1 MRKKTLLYSLLK
13 PLAIAAVAILPLNTV
28 HAQSSAEVPALET
41 LTGELKTALS
51 DAISFDP
58 NAYAYANAFSVDVFA
73 GYFTVNRSTFSYLD
87 PLPFTYSWPNDIYS
101 QAGQIGPV
109 EDLYNAYTY
118 AEQLGYPEYKAIA
131 QIVYGMTALR
141 ATNVKGAISYID
153 SRNLKPTRPLTYQS
167 QQEAY
172 EMILADLDEA
182 IATLETEQPDAATLQ
197 AIEGDDLARGTAT
210 AAYSGYNWQ
219 NWVKLANTI
228 KLRLAMCLAKP
239 DPSLAQQVATE
250 ALSGIGV
257 LDDDFGATWV
267 QGTTVHPAYS
277 ISSTKEGW
285 ADCRM
290 GASIENAMKRLG
302 NPLIGTFFTTNSG
315 RIDDKTTGAAMLAAR
330 KDYVGIRQGVTMEVK
345 TQGAWYYNF
354 SEVYAPV
361 KFIRPTWVCKEEVL
375 FLKAEAALR
384 WGIGGSAQ
392 QNYEDG
398 IRAVFTRYGASGVDE
413 YLARTETVKDD
424 NGNEIDY
431 VDYYVGENSC
441 PGRIEIGVAWNDGD
455 SDETKLEK
463 IITQK
468 WLAMFPNGGY
478 EAWTDF
484 RRTGYPRLLPVPEEN
499 PWTGTP
505 SFPVELQLRRIP
517 YGDSYLASAFTI
529 SETDVSLDVTD
540 SPYYIT
546 VTVGDGTAPTLTG
559 ESRSVISAE
568 LEQGAN
574 ENEFKIKITPKAEGS
589 TYLYVKYA
597 GTTKTVN
604 VDVINALYFDTL
616 SGQLRLAR
624 NTERSIKLAVHSSL
638 SEEPL
643 STSLAVAGGTSS
655 PVTTYSVSEYQNHY
669 SRDHGYYIIT
679 FKTGNVKEDLQFRA
693 TIGDKTAEIPV
704 YVDYGLYLSFNT
716 INPDSPGDNPGN
728 SRALTIMTNSSS
740 DLIFNFYVEGDN
752 AAQLQQAVLEA
763 VKDLGNY
770 KYEGT
775 GSIMFG
781 MPTVTSNTDGTYSVS
796 VPVYAGSE
804 IGDGVIT
811 LNVFGEKLTASVFI
825 DDGKRYERVYI
836 SFTKPNT
843 YTIPPTEM
851 TFTTSKLVFSDEST
865 FTIRV
870 YHDISPDD
878 RAEYIDWNITQSG
891 DPICIEVGREVD
903 SDYYYTD
910 FKYMISGVPGT
921 AVIKFNVYNPQGE
934 LGGIYAEYLNQTI
947 TATVTVAD
955 RNSMQPGSVKFN
967 PDNIETSAAA
977 VPLEAVMDPA
987 VSVAAWPITY
997 TVTEGSDIAEIVG
1010 SIDESSDTYYQLNIT
1025 KAGTIKVKAEAGPEG
1040 NRKSDILTV
1049 TAKLRFPPLWATKP
1063 LEITSDQEKMF
1074 IGDTYTIEKQLHAN
1088 YMPDADQYRWSSSAP
1103 GVISVD
1109 GSGNITARS
1118 EGTAVITVSITDDYG
1133 NTASDSKTIE
1143 VVPLDL
1149 NLNVSTLPDD
1159 YYVVVEEGFPEFWI
1173 DMEEA
1178 GASGEEFYTFNLN
1191 KDILSMGNGVYTAGT
1206 DFTGKVI
1213 FPGEA
1218 ACVITGGTIT
1228 VSGGNVTFNLSVSY
1242 NSSITGKITGSKP
1255 ILWL

>member
-13 PLAIAAVAILPLNTV
+13 PLAMAAVAILPLNTV
-28 HAQSSAEVPALET
+28 HAQSTPSITTVTE
-41 LTGELKTALS
+41 ELKSALS
-51 DAISFDP
+51 DAISFATHIYQYT
-58 NAYAYANAFSVDVFA
+58 NTNTVDVFA
-73 GYFTVNRSTFSYLD
+73 GYFTVNRSTFQYEA
-87 PLPFTYSWPNDIYS
+87 PLLFTYSWPNNFYPA
-101 QAGQIGPV
+101 AGNIGPTA
-109 EDLYNAYTY
+109 ELYNAYTY

-197 AIEGDDLARGTAT
+197 AIEGDDLAQGTAT
-210 AAYSGYNWQ
+210 AAYSGYNWR

-239 DPSLAQQVATE
+239 DPTLAQQVATE
-250 ALSGIGV
+250 ALSGTGV
-257 LDDDFGATWV
+257 LDDDFGPTWV

-277 ISSTKEGW
+277 ISSIVEGW

-315 RIDDKTTGAAMLAAR
+315 RINDKTTGAAMLAAG
-330 KDYVGIRQGVTMEVK
+330 KDYVGIRQGVTMEPKSAGV
-345 TQGAWYYNF
+345 GYYNF
-354 SEVYAPV
+354 SVVNVPV

-384 WGIGGSAQ
+384 WGIGGSPQ
-392 QNYEDG
+392 QYYEEG
-398 IRAVFTRYGASGVDE
+398 IRAVFNRYNIYSYGLDE
-413 YLARTETVKDD
+413 YLARTETVKDEK
-424 NGNEIDY
+424 GREIDY
-431 VDYYVGENSC
+431 IDYYVGENSC

-716 INPDSPGDNPGN
+716 IDPDSPGDNPGN

-740 DLIFNFYVEGDN
+740 DLTFNFYVEGDN

-770 KYEGT
+770 TYEGT

-811 LNVFGEKLTASVFI
+811 VNISGEKLTASVFI
-825 DDGKRYERVYI
+825 DDGKRYDKVYI
-836 SFTKPNT
+836 SFTKPNA
-843 YTIPPTEM
+843 YTIPPEEM

-870 YHDISPDD
+870 YHYISPDD

-891 DPICIEVGREVD
+891 DPICIEVGREVN
-903 SDYYYTD
+903 SDYYYYTD

-955 RNSMQPGSVKFN
+955 KESFLVNSVTFN
-967 PDNIETSAAA
+967 PDDIVTNSTLI
-977 VPLEAVMDPA
+977 PLEAVMDPV
-987 VSVAAWPITY
+987 VSSVAWPIEY
-997 TVTEGSDIAEIVG
+997 SIIEGADLADISQG
-1010 SIDESSDTYYQLNIT
+1010 SSGSYQLNIS

-1040 NRKSDILTV
+1040 NKKSDILTV
-1049 TAKLRFPPLWATKP
+1049 TAKLKLDTYPTKP

-1074 IGDTYTIEKQLHAN
+1074 IGDTYTIEKQLYAN

-1255 ILWL
+1255 ILVL

>member
-1 MRKKTLLYSLLK
+1 MK

-73 GYFTVNRSTFSYLD
+73 GYLAVNRSTFQYGG
-87 PLPFTYSWPNDIYS
+87 PLPFTYSWPNDYYPS
-101 QAGQIGPV
+101 AGNIGPV
-109 EDLYNAYTY
+109 DVLYNAYTY
-118 AEQLGYPEYKAIA
+118 AEQLGYPAYKAIA

-141 ATNVKGAISYID
+141 ATNVKGAISYVD
-153 SRNLKPTRPLTYQS
+153 SRNLKSSRPLAYQS

-172 EMILADLDEA
+172 DMILSDLNEA
-182 IATLETEQPDAATLQ
+182 IATLERVQPDVATLQ
-197 AIEGDDLARGTAT
+197 AIEGDDLAQGEAT

-239 DPSLAQQVATE
+239 DPTLAQQVATE

-267 QGTTVHPAYS
+267 QGTTVHPVYS

-285 ADCRM
+285 AECRM

-302 NPLIGTFFTTNSG
+302 HPLIGVFFTTNSG
-315 RIDDKTTGAAMLAAR
+315 QIKDRSFGVTLLAEGA
-330 KDYVGIRQGVTMEVK
+330 DYVGIRQGVTMEPK
-345 TQGAWYYNF
+345 SPGAGYYNF
-354 SEVYAPV
+354 SEVNTPV
-361 KFIRPTWVCKEEVL
+361 KFIRQTWVCKEEVL

-431 VDYYVGENSC
+431 VDYYVNSNSC
-441 PGRIEIGVAWNDGD
+441 PGRIEVGVAWNDGD

-468 WLAMFPNGGY
+468 WISMFPNGGY

-499 PWTGTP
+499 RWTGTP
-505 SFPVELQLRRIP
+505 SFPVELQIRRIP
-517 YGDSYLASAFTI
+517 NIYS
-529 SETDVSLDVTD
+529 TDYDFSIKTHIGILDIYDEPRYVDITKKEGVSL
-540 SPYYIT
+540 S
-546 VTVGDGTAPTLTG
+546 L
-559 ESRSVISAE
+559 SVDNPDIVSAE
-568 LEQGAN
+568 LTCADETTCRLKVSPKGVVGDASILISSSSYN
-574 ENEFKIKITPKAEGS
+574 EYIHVRVYDKLRFSENEVALETNGS
-589 TYLYVKYA
+589 KSMYLYVQDSYSQN
-597 GTTKTVN
+597 GVT
-604 VDVINALYFDTL
+604 
-616 SGQLRLAR
+616 
-624 NTERSIKLAVHSSL
+624 
-638 SEEPL
+638 
-643 STSLAVAGGTSS
+643 TSLVQSDGSGNEVKTKYSISEVPAVSTDS
-655 PVTTYSVSEYQNHY
+655 TKYE
-669 SRDHGYYIIT
+669 IT
-679 FKTGNVKEDLQFRA
+679 FTA
-693 TIGDKTAEIPV
+693 GDKAEELIFKATAKDRTISVPI
-704 YVDYGLYLSFNT
+704 YVSYEDVYLSFNT
-716 INPDSPGDNPGN
+716 IDPSNPNDNIEN
-728 SRALTIMTNSSS
+728 SKPLSIDIQSQANLE
-740 DLIFNFYVEGDN
+740 FNFYVNGSQ
-752 AAQLQQAVLEA
+752 AILQEILEK
-763 VKDLGNY
+763 VRNVSSY

-775 GSIMFG
+775 GYIMLG
-781 MPTVTSNTDGTYSVS
+781 TPTVTSNVNGTYRVS
-796 VPVYAGSE
+796 VKVYSGGEA
-804 IGDGVIT
+804 GDGIIT
-811 LNVFGEKLTASVFI
+811 LNVYGDELRTSVYI
-825 DDGKRYERVYI
+825 DDGKRYDRVYI
-836 SFTKPNT
+836 SFTRPKT

-851 TFTTSKLVFSDEST
+851 TLTTSKLVLSDEST

-870 YHDISPDD
+870 YHDISPDN
-878 RAEYIDWNITQSG
+878 RARYIDWKITQGG
-891 DPICIEVGREVD
+891 DPVITPAGQQCSED
-903 SDYYYTD
+903 NLYTD
-910 FKYMISGVPGT
+910 FEYVVSGIPGK
-921 AVIKFNVYNPQGE
+921 AVINFNVYNPQGE
-934 LGGIYAEYLNQTI
+934 LGGEYAEYLNQTI

-955 RNSMQPGSVKFN
+955 KESFLVNSVTFN
-967 PDNIETSAAA
+967 PDDIVTGAAD
-977 VPLEAVMDPA
+977 VPLEAVMDPV
-987 VSVAAWPITY
+987 VSSAAWPIGYSIIEGNDLATIEKI
-997 TVTEGSDIAEIVG
+997 TTETEGTTYSLDI
-1010 SIDESSDTYYQLNIT
+1010 NR
-1025 KAGTIKVKAEAGPEG
+1025 AGVIKVKAEAGPKN

-1049 TAKLRFPPLWATKP
+1049 TAKLWFPLWAP

-1088 YMPDADQYRWSSSAP
+1088 YTVDEDQYSWSSSAP

-1159 YYVVVEEGFPEFWI
+1159 YYVVVDGSSSNFWVDTVDGSI
-1173 DMEEA
+1173 TY
-1178 GASGEEFYTFNLN
+1178 YTFSLDN
-1191 KDILSMGNGVYTAGT
+1191 DILGRDGVYTVGT
-1206 DFTGKVI
+1206 DFNGTVT
-1213 FPGEA
+1213 FPYSMKEA
-1218 ACVITGGTIT
+1218 ICSITGGTIT

-1255 ILWL
+1255 ILVL

>member
-13 PLAIAAVAILPLNTV
+13 PLAMAAVAILPLNTV
-28 HAQSSAEVPALET
+28 HAQSTPSITTVTE
-41 LTGELKTALS
+41 ELKSALS
-51 DAISFDP
+51 DAISFAAHEYQYT
-58 NAYAYANAFSVDVFA
+58 NTNSVDVFA
-73 GYFTVNRSTFSYLD
+73 GYFTVNRSTFQYGG
-87 PLPFTYSWPNDIYS
+87 PLPFTYSWPNDYYS
-101 QAGQIGPV
+101 SAGSIGPTA
-109 EDLYNAYTY
+109 ELYNAYTF

-197 AIEGDDLARGTAT
+197 AIEGDDLAQGTAT
-210 AAYSGYNWQ
+210 AAYSGYNWR
-219 NWVKLANTI
+219 NWVKLANTV

-250 ALSGIGV
+250 ALSGTGV
-257 LDDDFGATWV
+257 LDDDFGPTWV
-267 QGTTVHPAYS
+267 QGTTVHPVYS

-290 GASIENAMKRLG
+290 GASIENAMKRFA
-302 NPLIGTFFTTNSG
+302 NPLIGYYFTSNSG
-315 RIDDKTTGAAMLAAR
+315 QINDKTTGVSMLAAG
-330 KDYVGIRQGVTMEVK
+330 KDYVGIRQGVTMEPKSAGV
-345 TQGAWYYNF
+345 GYYNF
-354 SEVYAPV
+354 SEVNTPV
-361 KFIRPTWVCKEEVL
+361 KYIRPTWVCKEEVL

-384 WGIGGSAQ
+384 WGIGGSPQ
-392 QNYEDG
+392 QYYEEG
-398 IRAVFTRYGASGVDE
+398 IRAVFTRYNASGVEE
-413 YLARTETVKDD
+413 YLARTETVKDEK
-424 NGNEIDY
+424 GREIDY
-431 VDYYVGENSC
+431 IDYYVGENSC

-589 TYLYVKYA
+589 TSLYVKYA

-716 INPDSPGDNPGN
+716 IDPDSPGDNPGN

-740 DLIFNFYVEGDN
+740 DLTFNFYVEGDN

-770 KYEGT
+770 TYEGT

-811 LNVFGEKLTASVFI
+811 LNVFGEKLIATVGI

-836 SFTKPNT
+836 SFTKPNI

-891 DPICIEVGREVD
+891 DPVCIEVGRKVD
-903 SDYYYTD
+903 SYYSYTD
-910 FKYMISGVPGT
+910 FEFMTSGLPGK
-921 AVIKFNVYNPQGE
+921 AVINFNVYNPQGE
-934 LGGIYAEYLNQTI
+934 LGGECAEYLNQTI

-955 RNSMQPGSVKFN
+955 KESFLVNSVTFAY
-967 PDNIETSAAA
+967 DNIETSAKS
-977 VPLEAVMDPA
+977 VPIQAEMEPV
-987 VSVAAWPITY
+987 VSSAAWPIEY
-997 TVTEGSDIAEIVG
+997 SIIEGADLADISQG
-1010 SIDESSDTYYQLNIT
+1010 SSGSYQLNIS

-1040 NRKSDILTV
+1040 NKKSDILTV
-1049 TAKLRFPPLWATKP
+1049 TAKLKLDTYPTKP

-1074 IGDTYTIEKQLHAN
+1074 IGDTYTIEKQLYAN

-1218 ACVITGGTIT
+1218 ACNITGGTIT

-1255 ILWL
+1255 ILVL